1 MADDDLTASESAI
14 LMVLMAEARE
24 VLNTD
29 LTARYGLDVRKPQ
42 RDKLQRL
49 EFIASRRDGRTY
61 ALQLDDKGWRKVQD
75 ADLDFRLRGA
85 GALSAGL
92 AALQATLRDRVLAR
106 ANCETFGELFA
117 VTDIRAAEP
126 RREPVDALRRR
137 VITAYEALADEP
149 GAWVN
154 LRRLRPFF
162 ADVPQDDV
170 DDALRRLSLEADVN
184 LVPEANQRLLTAA
197 DAEAA
202 VRVGGQEN
210 HLLAIGV

>member
-1 MADDDLTASESAI
+1 MDNNELTASESAI
-14 LMVLMAEARE
+14 LVVLMAEAKE
-24 VLNTD
+24 VLNTE
-29 LTARYGLDVRKPQ
+29 LTARYGLDVRKPH

-49 EFIASRRDGRTY
+49 EFIASRKSGRTY
-61 ALQLDDKGWRKVQD
+61 ALQLDDKGWRKMQD
-75 ADLDFRLRGA
+75 ADLHFQLRGA

-92 AALQATLRDRVLAR
+92 AALQAALRDRVLAR

-126 RREPVDALRRR
+126 RPEPADALRRR
-137 VITAYEALADEP
+137 VITAYRALAEEP
-149 GAWVN
+149 GSWVN
-154 LRRLRPFF
+154 LRRLRPFL
-162 ADVPQDDV
+162 ADVPKDDV

-202 VRVGGQEN
+202 VRVGGQKN